1 MRVIEYDATVEHAP
15 EMFAKLQFV
24 VSVVI
29 RRLSRRRRTEVCPIS
44 EGRRT
49 FRTSVLVLLTVAVQ
63 LFAVVNTRA
72 DDGYR
77 LWLRYDELPK
87 PMIDA
92 YRSRITSIAVPGDDS
107 PTLEAIR
114 AELVTGC
121 SGLLGSSIPP
131 ADADRDGA
139 LIVGTPKSSRLIA
152 SLGWALERLG
162 PEGFRIRSINL
173 GARSAIVIASITEV
187 GALYGTF
194 HFLRLLQT
202 LQPIDN
208 LDVSEKPRLTL
219 RMIDHWDNLDGTI
232 ERGYAGR
239 SLWNWSALP
248 GTTDPRLRDYA
259 RAEASIGING
269 CVLNNV
275 NANSLFLTAEYLR
288 KAAAIADVFRA
299 YGLRVYLTPRF
310 SAPIELGGLKS
321 ADPLSPEVASWW
333 KRKANEI
340 YKLIPDFGGF
350 LVKANSE
357 GQPGPRTYN
366 RNHVDGANMMAA
378 ALAPHNGVVIWRA
391 FVYDL
396 KPDYDRAGAA
406 YENLQPFD
414 GKFAAN
420 VLLQVKNGPIDFQPR
435 EPFHPLFGAMP
446 KTQMMP
452 EFQITQEYLGFSNHL
467 VFLAQMWREVLDSDT
482 YALGRGSTVTKVVDG
497 SLYGQRV
504 TGIAGVANTG
514 SDRNWTGHDFGQ
526 ANWYAF
532 GRLAWNPDLASE
544 RIAVEWIRMTLTNDS
559 KAVAAITRM
568 MLESYQALVDY
579 MTPLGLHHIMWGG
592 HHYGPAPWWD
602 SEPRADWN
610 PTYYHRADLAG
621 LGFDRT
627 RTGSNTVSQYHSG
640 ARDRFAVLATC
651 PESLLLWFHH
661 VPWDYRMHSGRT
673 MWDELALRYQQGV
686 DWVRSA
692 RKQWNALAGAIDAD
706 RHHRVSEKLEIQ
718 ERDAV
723 WWRDACLL
731 YFQSFSKRPLPVGV
745 ERPQKTLEEYKARS
759 LAW

>member
-1 MRVIEYDATVEHAP
+1 MDDDFVEAQP
-15 EMFAKLQFV
+15 REMSARRQFV
-24 VSVVI
+24 LWVVN
-29 RRLSRRRRTEVCPIS
+29 RRFSGRRITEASRIS
-44 EGRRT
+44 EVVRT
-49 FRTSVLVLLTVAVQ
+49 FRTAVLVFLIVAVQ
-63 LFAVVNTRA
+63 FFAAVTTRA

-77 LWLRYDELPK
+77 LWLRYELLPR

-92 YRSRITSIAVPGDDS
+92 YRSRITSVAVAGDS
-107 PTLEAIR
+107 PTAEAIR
-114 AELVTGC
+114 TELVSGC
-121 SGLLGSSIPP
+121 DGLLGRSIPI
-131 ADADRDGA
+131 ARADRDGA
-139 LIVGTPKSSRLIA
+139 VIVGTPRSSRLIA
-152 SLGWALERLG
+152 GLGWEGQLERLG
-162 PEGFRIRSINL
+162 PEGFRIRSIKI
-173 GARSAIVIASITEV
+173 GARSAVAIASIAEV

-202 LQPIDN
+202 LRPIDS
-208 LDVSEKPRLTL
+208 LDVSERPRIRL
-219 RMIDHWDNLDGTI
+219 RMIDHWDNPDGTI

-239 SLWNWSALP
+239 SLWNWSELP
-248 GTTDPRLRDYA
+248 ATTDSRLRDYA

-288 KAAAIADVFRA
+288 KAAAIADVFRP
-299 YGLRVYLTPRF
+299 YGLHVYLSPRF
-310 SAPIELGGLKS
+310 SAPIELDGLKS
-321 ADPLSPEVASWW
+321 ADPLNPEVASWW

-366 RNHVDGANMMAA
+366 RNHVDGANMIAA
-378 ALAPHNGVVIWRA
+378 ALVPHNGVVIWRA
-391 FVYDL
+391 FVYDM
-396 KPDYDRAGAA
+396 KPDYDRAGAG

-420 VLLQVKNGPIDFQPR
+420 ALLQVKNGPIDFQPR

-467 VFLAQMWREVLDSDT
+467 VFLAQMWREVLDADT

-497 SLYGQRV
+497 SLYGQRL

-514 SDRNWTGHDFGQ
+514 SDRNWTGHDFAQ

-544 RIAVEWIRMTLTNDS
+544 RIAVEWTRMTLTNDS
-559 KAVAAITRM
+559 KAVATITRI

-602 SEPRADWN
+602 TELRADWN
-610 PTYYHRADLAG
+610 PIYYHRADLTG

-627 RTGSNTVSQYHSG
+627 RTGSNTVSQYHPG

-651 PESLLLWFHH
+651 PENLLLWFHH
-661 VPWDYRMHSGRT
+661 VPWGYRMHSGRT
-673 MWDELALRYQQGV
+673 MWDELALRYQRGV
-686 DWVRSA
+686 DWVRWA

-706 RHHRVSEKLEIQ
+706 RHQRVSKKLAIQ

-731 YFQSFSKRPLPVGV
+731 YFQTFSKRPLPVGV
-745 ERPQKTLEEYKARS
+745 ERPQKTLEEYKTHS
-759 LAW
+759 LSW

>member
-1 MRVIEYDATVEHAP
+1 MSDN
-15 EMFAKLQFV
+15 LQFV
-24 VSVVI
+24 SAAN
-29 RRLSRRRRTEVCPIS
+29 RRLNSRRRSDLCPIS
-44 EGRRT
+44 EGGRIHHT
-49 FRTSVLVLLTVAVQ
+49 VVMLFLTVAVQ
-63 LFAVVNTRA
+63 LFAVVNTRGE
-72 DDGYR
+72 DGYR
-77 LWLRYDELPK
+77 LWLRYDPLPK

-92 YRSRITSIAVPGDDS
+92 YRSRIKSIEVAGDS
-107 PTLEAIR
+107 PTVEAIR
-114 AELVTGC
+114 AELVNGC
-121 SGLLGSSIPP
+121 RGLLASSVPT

-139 LIVGTPKSSRLIA
+139 LIVGTPRSSRLIA
-152 SLGWALERLG
+152 SLGWERLLERVG
-162 PEGFRIRSINL
+162 PEGFRIRSVKF

-208 LDVSEKPRLTL
+208 LDVSEKPRLAL

-239 SLWNWSALP
+239 SLWNWSGLP
-248 GTTDPRLRDYA
+248 GNADPRLRDYA

-299 YGLRVYLTPRF
+299 YGLRVYLSPRF
-310 SAPIELGGLKS
+310 SAPIELDGMKS

-340 YKLIPDFGGF
+340 YELIPDFGGF

-391 FVYDL
+391 FVYDM

-406 YENLQPFD
+406 YENLRPFD
-414 GKFAAN
+414 GKFAENA
-420 VLLQVKNGPIDFQPR
+420 LLQVKNGPIDFQPR

-452 EFQITQEYLGFSNHL
+452 EFEITQEYLGFSNHL

-497 SLYGQRV
+497 SLYGQRL

-532 GRLAWNPDLASE
+532 GRLAWNPELTSE
-544 RIAVEWIRMTLTNDS
+544 RIASEWIRMTLTNDS
-559 KAVAAITRM
+559 KAVAAITRI

-610 PTYYHRADLAG
+610 PVYYHRADFAG

-692 RKQWNALAGAIDAD
+692 RKQWSALAGAIDAD
-706 RHHRVSEKLEIQ
+706 RHQRVSEKLAIQ

-731 YFQSFSKRPLPVGV
+731 YFQTFSKRPLPTGV
-745 ERPQKTLEEYKARS
+745 EKPQKTLEEYKAQS